1 MKIIITETQYKL
13 LKEEMSEEPNLYLID
28 LDDDV
33 REINDQD
40 KLEFA
45 YDRFKKLENKF
56 DGIQLRCD
64 FLRLYMFKY
73 RNPEESQK
81 IREIFNKV
89 IEFVGDITGEIED
102 SYKNFPK
109 LKKVYGVIEFAND
122 LPELEEVTEDL
133 IFSGEKLDKLKK
145 VGRDFKFGIYCTS
158 LPELEY
164 VGGNLDGTRYL
175 EELPNLKKVGKNLII
190 NQFAGKNLDN
200 LEEVGLDMDVEYGG
214 GEKNKIESLSK
225 LKRVGGRLNLLNSNI
240 EDLPELVEVG
250 DYLDLGNT
258 PLSKRLREEGMTEDD
273 VRKKY
278 NVKGKVYL

>member
-40 KLEFA
+40 KLEFV
-45 YDRFKKLENKF
+45 YDRFKKFENKF
-56 DGIQLRCD
+56 DGIQLKCN

-73 RNPEESQK
+73 RNPEKSQK
-81 IREIFNKV
+81 IQEIFNKV
-89 IEFVGDITGEIED
+89 IEFVGNIEGTIED

-109 LKKVYGVIEFAND
+109 LKKVYGVINFAND
-122 LPELEEVTEDL
+122 LPELEVVTKDL

-145 VGRDFKFGIYCTS
+145 VGGNFKFGINCTS

-164 VGGNLDGTRYL
+164 VGGFLDGTRYL
-175 EELPNLKKVGKNLII
+175 EGLP
-190 NQFAGKNLDN
+190 
-200 LEEVGLDMDVEYGG
+200 
-214 GEKNKIESLSK
+214 K
-225 LKRVGGRLNLLNSNI
+225 LKRVGGGLNLLNSNI
-240 EDLPELVEVG
+240 EDLPKLVEVG
-250 DYLDLGNT
+250 GYLDLENT
-258 PLSKRLREEGMTEDD
+258 PLSERLREEGMTEDD

-278 NVKGKVYL
+278 NVKGKVYLYDENNNN